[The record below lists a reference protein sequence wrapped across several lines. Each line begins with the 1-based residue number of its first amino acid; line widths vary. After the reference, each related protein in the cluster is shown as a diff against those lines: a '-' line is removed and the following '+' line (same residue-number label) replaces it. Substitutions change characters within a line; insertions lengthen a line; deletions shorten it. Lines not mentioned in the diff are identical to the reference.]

1 MGAGKIGK
9 TACFTWQ
16 IGRYMYDVVI
26 IGGGVIGC
34 AVARELSKNKAKI
47 AVLEKEAD
55 VCFGTSRANSA
66 IIHAGFDAK
75 NGSDMARLNVRG
87 NFMMDELAEKLDIKF
102 KRIGAMVLCFDAE
115 NTGGLQELYDRGMK
129 NGVPSLSIISGDE
142 ARTIEPNISPEV
154 VSALYAKSSGIVCP
168 FEMTYAFAENA
179 SVNGAE
185 FHLNNEVLDI
195 AREGG
200 HFVVQTSA
208 GTYETKT
215 VVNCAGV
222 YSDDIHNM
230 VCDEKIEIIPRR
242 GQYLLCD
249 SEICDIVKH
258 TLFQLPN
265 KLGKG
270 ILVSPTV
277 HGNILVGPSAE
288 NTDDKTDVDTTSE
301 GLDLV
306 CETAKLSVANL
317 PRNKFITSFA
327 GLRAINESDDFILGE
342 KSDGFYDCAGISS
355 PGLSSAPA
363 IGEEIADMI
372 KNKLGL
378 EAKTEFI
385 DTRKGVVKAK
395 HLSFEDRVELVKN
408 NPDYGNIICR
418 CCEISEGE
426 IIDAIHRPVGATTV
440 DGVKLRCHAGLG
452 RCQGGFCSP
461 TVMEIITRERGTE
474 KKDIDKNKKGSYF
487 VVGKTDKG

>member
-1 MGAGKIGK
+1 
-9 TACFTWQ
+9 
-16 IGRYMYDVVI
+16 MYDVVV

-47 AVLEKEAD
+47 ALLDKEAD

-75 NGSDMARLNVRG
+75 SESNMARLNVRG
-87 NFMMDELAEKLDIKF
+87 NEMMNELAEKLEINF
-102 KRIGAMVLCFDAE
+102 KRIGAMVLCFDI
-115 NTGGLQELYDRGMK
+115 NDVVNLKKLYERGIA
-129 NGVPSLSIISGDE
+129 NGVPGLSIISGDE
-142 ARTIEPNISPEV
+142 AREIEPNISSKV
-154 VSALYAKSSGIVCP
+154 VAALYAKSSGIVCP

-179 SVNGAE
+179 CVNGTE
-185 FHLNNEVLDI
+185 IFLSTEVLGI
-195 AREGG
+195 TKENEY
-200 HFVVQTSA
+200 FVINTSGDVFKA
-208 GTYETKT
+208 KT

-222 YSDDIHNM
+222 YADTIHNM
-230 VCDEKIEIIPRR
+230 VCDDKIKIIPRR

-249 SEICDIVKH
+249 SEIYGMVKH

-288 NTDDKTDVDTTSE
+288 NIEDKNNVDTTADGTDS
-301 GLDLV
+301 V
-306 CETAKLSVANL
+306 FETAKLSVPSL

-342 KSDGFYDCAGISS
+342 KADGFFDCAGISS

-363 IGEEIADMI
+363 IGEEIALMI
-372 KNKLGL
+372 KNKLDL
-378 EAKTEFI
+378 ENKENFI
-385 DTRKGVVKAK
+385 DTRKGIIKAK
-395 HLSFEDRVELVKN
+395 NLSFEDRAELVKN
-408 NPDYGNIICR
+408 DSNYGNIICR

-426 IIDAIHRPVGATTV
+426 IIDSIHRPVGATTV
-440 DGVKLRCHAGLG
+440 DGVKLRCGAGLG

-461 TVMEIITRERGTE
+461 TVLKIISRELGVDE
-474 KKDIDKNKKGSYF
+474 NYIDKNKKGSYYTI
-487 VVGKTDKG
+487 GKTDKG